1 MIPIRDDAPR
11 FCTPYVN
18 YFLVATNVV
27 VFIGEMLLPPRQRE
41 ALLFQLG
48 FLPVK
53 VTALLSGIHHIKAYG
68 FVFPVSPDT
77 ALLPV
82 LTSMFLHATWLHL
95 IFNMWALWIFGDN
108 IEDYLG
114 HFRYLIF
121 YFLSGVG
128 AAALHYAINSG
139 STLPTVGASGAI
151 AGVMGAYLILYP
163 SARVLTLVP
172 LLFFITFINLPA
184 WLVLGFWFVA
194 QFLSGTATAIAPS
207 SQASGGVAVWAHVG
221 GFLCGIGLIKLFPKR
236 PRRFRVGAW
245 YG

>member
-18 YFLVATNVV
+18 YFLVAINVV
-27 VFIGEMLLPPRQRE
+27 VFIFEKLHPRQLD
-41 ALLFQLG
+41 ALMFQFG
-48 FLPVK
+48 FVPVK
-53 VTALLSGIHHIKAYG
+53 VTALLSGIQRVNAHG
-68 FVFPVSPDT
+68 FVYHVSPDT

-82 LTSMFLHATWLHL
+82 LTSMFLHASWLHL

-108 IEDYLG
+108 VEDYLG
-114 HFRYLIF
+114 HFRYLVF
-121 YFLSGVG
+121 YFLTGTG
-128 AAALHYAINSG
+128 AAALHYAINSR
-139 STLPTVGASGAI
+139 SALPTVGASGAI

-163 SARVLTLVP
+163 SAKVLTLVP

-184 WLVLGFWFVA
+184 WLVLGFWFLA

-207 SQASGGVAVWAHVG
+207 ASTSGGVAVWAHVG

-236 PRRFRVGAW
+236 PRRLRVGAW